1 MALLQLD
8 PPIPVEVIGRGK
20 GLAHILIDYGP
31 EYDDLLW
38 VVILNDTREI
48 WTFSNSAVRGQTN
61 ITMGRP
67 APQRGKRK

>member
-1 MALLQLD
+1 MLLQLD
-8 PPIPVEVIGRGK
+8 PPLPLEVPGRGK

-31 EYDDLLW
+31 EYDLFW
-38 VVILNDTREI
+38 VVILNETREI
-48 WTFSNSAVRGQTN
+48 WTFSNSVIRGQAN